1 MTPSIY
7 TALDAN
13 FNRCMEGL
21 RVCED
26 VFRFIYL
33 NHDISSGLKKLRHQI
48 KHLLK
53 SLPGNML
60 LSARDIN
67 ADDQKFADAIS
78 GETRE
83 NIQDVFKA
91 NIHRAIEAARVIEE
105 LSKIL
110 YPSLSAEFQS
120 LRFRLYEIEKMALSY
135 IIKTVKVNKLK
146 GKLYAILDSE
156 FIKENSYRKTAE
168 AFIKGGAGAIQLRMK
183 KSSAKEYLSTA
194 REISNLCKSKDVLFI
209 VNDNPA
215 IAFLSNSDGIHL
227 GQDDISIKD
236 AEKIITHDSIIGIS
250 TESLEE
256 VRKAIIEFPD
266 YLAIGPVFNTSSKNG
281 IDIPGIGIDI
291 IKEIK
296 SETDK
301 PLVAIGGI
309 NRENISDVIKS
320 GADCAAVISALYK
333 NGFYEENARELSD
346 LIIGA
351 SADMIS

>member
-1 MTPSIY
+1 MTGSIY

-26 VFRFIYL
+26 IFRFYYL
-33 NHDISSGLKKLRHQI
+33 NHDLSSSFKKLRHSI
-48 KHLLK
+48 KHSIK

-60 LSARDIN
+60 LSSRDVN
-67 ADDQKFADAIS
+67 ADKQKFADAVS
-78 GETRE
+78 GEIRE

-110 YPSLSAEFQS
+110 SSSLSADFQS
-120 LRFRLYEIEKMALSY
+120 LRFSLYDIEKIAFSY
-135 IIKTVKVNKLK
+135 IIKTVKVNNLK

-168 AFIKGGAGAIQLRMK
+168 SFIKGGAGAIQLRMK
-183 KSSAKEYLSTA
+183 NSSGKEFLSTA
-194 REISNLCKSKDVLFI
+194 MEISDLCKSADVLFI
-209 VNDNPA
+209 VNDHPA

-236 AEKIITHDSIIGIS
+236 AGKIITHDSIIGIS
-250 TESLEE
+250 THSYDQACE
-256 VRKAIIEFPD
+256 ADIEFPD
-266 YLAIGPVFNTSSKNG
+266 YIAIGPVFNTSSKNG
-281 IDIPGIGIDI
+281 NDIHGIGVDI
-291 IKEIK
+291 IKKIK
-296 SETDK
+296 SEIDK

-309 NRENISDVIKS
+309 SKENIKEVIEA
-320 GADCAAVISALYK
+320 GADSAAVISALYK
-333 NGFYEENARELSD
+333 NGNYAENARELSD
-346 LIIGA
+346 LIIEALGRKTN
-351 SADMIS
+351 